1 MKKLSQIAMNIQPS
15 ATLAVDTKAKALKAE
30 GKDVLNFGIGEP
42 DFDTPEAIKAVG
54 VEAIRAGKTK
64 YTPAAGTVDV
74 RKAAAY
80 RLKKDCD
87 LDYDY
92 TQIVIASGAKHVI
105 YVALQVLVE
114 AGDEVILPAPY
125 WVSYLEM
132 IRMAGGVPVVVD
144 APEGRNF
151 KITAEQLEAAITP
164 RTKAL
169 ILNSPSNPTGMVY
182 TREELTKLAEVCRR
196 HDLYVV
202 SDEIYNRLVYGG
214 TEFTSF
220 ASLSEDAKART
231 IVVNGAS
238 KTYAMT
244 GWRIGYAAANADI
257 AKRMSS
263 FLSHSTGAP
272 ATMCQAAAAEA
283 FAGHDDT
290 VEQMRQ
296 AFEQRRQYLID
307 RIRAID
313 GVSCLEPEGAF
324 YVMLNIEKLIGRTL
338 GGRVIRDD
346 GDFCEAFLDKAF
358 VALTPGKAFGIANF
372 ARWSYAAS
380 MESIEQGCDRLEA
393 FLQGE

>member
-42 DFDTPEAIKAVG
+42 DFDTPEAIKSVG
-54 VEAIRAGKTK
+54 IAAIQEGKTK

-74 RKAAAY
+74 RKAAAL
-80 RLKKDCD
+80 RLKKDCG

-92 TQIVIASGAKHVI
+92 TQLVIASGAKHI
-105 YVALQVLVE
+105 IFVALQVLVE
-114 AGDEVILPAPY
+114 QGDEVILPAPY

-132 IRMAGGVPVVVD
+132 IRMAGGTPVVID
-144 APEGRNF
+144 APESRSF
-151 KITAEQLEAAITP
+151 KITAEQLEAAVTP
-164 RTKAL
+164 QTKLL

-182 TREELTKLAEVCRR
+182 TREELARLAEVCRR
-196 HDLYVV
+196 HDLYVI
-202 SDEIYNRLVYGG
+202 SDEIYNRLVYDG
-214 TEFTSF
+214 TVFTSF
-220 ASLSEDAKART
+220 ASLGEDAKERS

-244 GWRIGYAAANADI
+244 GWRIGYAAANAEI

-263 FLSHSTGAP
+263 YLSHSTGAP
-272 ATMCQAAAAEA
+272 ATMSQYAAAEA
-283 FAGHDDT
+283 FLGHDDE
-290 VEQMRQ
+290 VEKMRR
-296 AFEQRRQYLID
+296 AFEQRRRYLIE
-307 RIRAID
+307 RISGID
-313 GVSCLEPEGAF
+313 GVSCLEPQGAF

-346 GDFCEAFLDKAF
+346 GDFCEAFLEKSY

-380 MESIEQGCDRLEA
+380 MENIEQGCDRLEA
-393 FLQGE
+393 FLKS

>member
-15 ATLAVDTKAKALKAE
+15 ATLAVDSKAKALKAE
-30 GKDVLNFGIGEP
+30 GKPVLNFGIGEP

-54 VEAIRAGKTK
+54 IEAIQGGKTK

-80 RLKKDCD
+80 RLKKDCG

-105 YVALQVLVE
+105 FAALQVLVE

-132 IRMAGGVPVVVD
+132 IRMAGGTPVVVD
-144 APEGRNF
+144 APEAQDF
-151 KITAEQLEAAITP
+151 KITPAQLESAITP

-182 TREELTKLAEVCRR
+182 TRGELAALAEVCRR

-202 SDEIYNRLVYGG
+202 SDEIYNRLVYDG

-220 ASLSEDAKART
+220 ASLSEDAKERT

-263 FLSHSTGAP
+263 YLSHSTGAP

-283 FAGHDDT
+283 FLGHDDT
-290 VEQMRQ
+290 VEQMRK
-296 AFEQRRQYLID
+296 AFEQRRRYLIE
-307 RIRAID
+307 RISAID
-313 GVSCLEPEGAF
+313 GVSCLEPQGAF
-324 YVMLNIEKLIGRTL
+324 YVMLNIEKLVGKTI
-338 GGRVIRDD
+338 GGRLIADD
-346 GDFCEAFLDKAF
+346 GDFCEAFLEKSF

-380 MESIEQGCDRLEA
+380 MENIEQGCDRLEA
-393 FLQGE
+393 FLKS

>member
-15 ATLAVDTKAKALKAE
+15 ATLAVDTRAKALKAE

-54 VEAIRAGKTK
+54 IEAIESGKTK

-80 RLKKDCD
+80 RLKKDCG
-87 LDYDY
+87 LDYDH
-92 TQIVIASGAKHVI
+92 TQIVIASGAKHAI
-105 YVALQVLVE
+105 FVALQVLVQ

-132 IRMAGGVPVVVD
+132 IRMAGGEPVVVN
-144 APEGRNF
+144 APESQDF

-164 RTKAL
+164 KTKLL

-182 TREELTKLAEVCRR
+182 TRAELSALAEVCRR

-202 SDEIYNRLVYGG
+202 SDEIYNRLVYDN

-220 ASLSEDAKART
+220 ASVSADAMERT
-231 IVVNGAS
+231 VVINGAS

-244 GWRIGYAAANADI
+244 GWRIGYAAANPEI

-272 ATMCQAAAAEA
+272 ATMCQAAAAAA

-290 VEQMRQ
+290 VEQMRR
-296 AFEQRRQYLID
+296 AFEQRRNYLIE

-313 GVSCLEPEGAF
+313 GVSCLVPQGAF
-324 YVMLNIEKLIGRTL
+324 YVMLNVEKLLGRTIA
-338 GGRVIRDD
+338 GRTIADD
-346 GDFCEAFLDKAF
+346 GDFCEAFLDNSF

-380 MESIEQGCDRLEA
+380 MESIEKGCDRLEA
-393 FLQGE
+393 FLKS